1 MDCLM
6 IFYGIS
12 NEDESWLTEIIGL
25 QTLETIVFSPWMN
38 ELMNEY
44 DDDDA
49 AADDDDDVSF
59 KQFWD

>member
-1 MDCLM
+1 M

-12 NEDESWLTEIIGL
+12 NEDESWLTEVIGL

-38 ELMNEY
+38 
-44 DDDDA
+44 DDDD
-49 AADDDDDVSF
+49 DDGDDDDDDVDDDVSF

>member
-25 QTLETIVFSPWMN
+25 QTLETIVFSP
-38 ELMNEY
+38 
-44 DDDDA
+44 
-49 AADDDDDVSF
+49 
-59 KQFWD
+59 